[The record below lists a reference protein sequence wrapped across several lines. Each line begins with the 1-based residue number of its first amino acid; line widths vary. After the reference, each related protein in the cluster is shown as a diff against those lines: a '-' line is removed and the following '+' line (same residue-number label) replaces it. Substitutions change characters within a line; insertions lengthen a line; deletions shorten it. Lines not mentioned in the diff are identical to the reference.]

1 MSKQKN
7 QQMHKLVCLCNL
19 LLENLDD
26 LKVTKPTIVKFKED
40 LIRFCELLNN
50 EIKDTST
57 IQKGTYFQEL
67 SNKINT
73 IIRKNY
79 DENM

>member
-1 MSKQKN
+1 MQL
-7 QQMHKLVCLCNL
+7 HKLVCLCNL

-40 LIRFCELLNN
+40 LIGFCELLNE
-50 EIKDTST
+50 EIKDTTT

-67 SNKINT
+67 SNKINSVL
-73 IIRKNY
+73 RNNFN
-79 DENM
+79 DNM